1 MIILQKILKIH
12 IARWL
17 SHLNLGNYGQSYHT
31 SIDNNNTIDDINTI
45 DDNISKIEQFGVC
58 LIMVEYM
65 PPRQCR
71 RMDVYNTAL
80 GQKVK

>member
-31 SIDNNNTIDDINTI
+31 SIDNNNTD
-45 DDNISKIEQFGVC
+45 DDNNAIDVVNSLIELYREEF
-58 LIMVEYM
+58 
-65 PPRQCR
+65 
-71 RMDVYNTAL
+71 
-80 GQKVK
+80 